1 MPTFNRG
8 GLIGRALSSIEN
20 QTLLPMEII
29 VVDDGST
36 DNTRDVVIEFA
47 KNSVVEVKLIQQENR
62 GAPAARNAGIS
73 AAVGSLIAFQDS
85 DDTWDESFLE
95 TLYKSM
101 QESGSGVVFSSHR
114 VHFLEGGDELRP
126 AHKITD
132 VGRALLKENVIS
144 TQTALVRA
152 GLLLD
157 TKFDVRLPRLQDW
170 ELWLRLR
177 SNTQFTHVPVPLA
190 TLYRQA
196 DSLTQ
201 SDAAYFAALRLIVA
215 KHWKSMASHPLFFA
229 KHVAKCIIGRPIK
242 ANRS

>member
-8 GLIGRALSSIEN
+8 SLIGRALLSIEN

-36 DNTRDVVIEFA
+36 DDTRAIVTEFA
-47 KNSVVEVKLIQQENR
+47 TTSAVKVRLIQQANG
-62 GAPAARNAGIS
+62 GAPAARNAGVS

-95 TLYKSM
+95 TLQKSM
-101 QESGSGVVFSSHR
+101 RESGSGVVFSSHR
-114 VHFLEGGDELRP
+114 VHFLDGGSELRP
-126 AHKITD
+126 PRKIAD

-152 GLLLD
+152 ELLEN
-157 TKFDVRLPRLQDW
+157 TPFDVRLPRLQDW

-177 SNTQFTHVPVPLA
+177 PQARFTHVPIPLA

-201 SDAAYFAALRLIVA
+201 SDTAYFVALRLIVA

-242 ANRS
+242 ATRS